1 MISQYIVQEQD
12 QDEDNNITKNQ
23 ESCSLNNNN
32 NNNNKVEN
40 IQLIVQKLM
49 WKYVL
54 IGYLQI
60 VLGIAINIVWIW
72 FAFYLE
78 NNMVYNASR

>member
-23 ESCSLNNNN
+23 ESCSLNNN